1 MRTVNKIILLSCI
14 FCYLAGLYLIALKFG
29 LIKLLVRYE
38 ISEWFNEVPKD
49 FPQMKYLY
57 IGLAIY
63 TVIFLIIS
71 IIIMRTASQHGDDM
85 EQLQNEIEE
94 VNNISEDINALVRA
108 YKNTENA
115 DIETKETVLAKLRTL
130 QRQIAALPP
139 AVVQSNSMKASMAV
153 EIAQLNNA
161 IASRDDKVLTNAIDG
176 ALENIKVLQRQSVN
190 RNY

>member
-1 MRTVNKIILLSCI
+1 MRTVNKIILWSCI
-14 FCYLAGLYLIALKFG
+14 FCYIAGLYLIALKFG

-85 EQLQNEIEE
+85 EQLQDEIVE
-94 VNNISEDINALVRA
+94 VSNFSEDINSLMRK
-108 YKNTENA
+108 YKNIGNVNV
-115 DIETKETVLAKLRTL
+115 ETKEIVLTKLRSL

-139 AVVQSNSMKASMAV
+139 AVVQNSTMKASMAA
-153 EIAQLNNA
+153 EIARLNEA
-161 IASRDDKVLTNAIDG
+161 IAEGDDGVLAKAVDE
-176 ALENIKVLQRQSVN
+176 ALETMKAIQRQSVN
-190 RNY
+190 RTY

>member
-139 AVVQSNSMKASMAV
+139 AVAQSNSMKASMAV